1 MNTARRNSMKLLAAA
16 TLAFAADMRHA
27 ALADDGTLRRAKVFT
42 LSNEPNNELFVF
54 ASPVEPAD
62 GALRLLAVVPTG
74 GRGTGTGLGSQGALA
89 LSADRDFLFAVN
101 AESSSISAF
110 AVDRRGVQLV
120 SVVPSGG
127 EHPISVTEHGGVV
140 YVLNAGGAGN
150 VAGFR
155 NKEGQLEPISSST
168 SPLSGAATN
177 PAQVGFSQDGD
188 VLLVTE
194 RATNLLTTYEV
205 RPDGTVAAPQSFSS
219 SGLTPFGFAFSRR
232 DTLLVSEAFGG
243 AANSSA
249 VSSYEFG
256 RHGSTTPELVSG
268 SIASTQ
274 TAACWVAITP
284 NGRFGYTGNTGSDSV
299 TAYRI
304 GANGELV
311 LLAPIAAQSGPT
323 PVDVAVA
330 PDGRRLFVLN
340 RGGNIAAFAIAADG
354 GLHAL
359 SSALGLPAGTTGIV
373 AN

>member
-1 MNTARRNSMKLLAAA
+1 
-16 TLAFAADMRHA
+16 
-27 ALADDGTLRRAKVFT
+27 
-42 LSNEPNNELFVF
+42 
-54 ASPVEPAD
+54 
-62 GALRLLAVVPTG
+62 
-74 GRGTGTGLGSQGALA
+74 
-89 LSADRDFLFAVN
+89 
-101 AESSSISAF
+101 
-110 AVDRRGVQLV
+110 
-120 SVVPSGG
+120 
-127 EHPISVTEHGGVV
+127 
-140 YVLNAGGAGN
+140 
-150 VAGFR
+150 
-155 NKEGQLEPISSST
+155 
-168 SPLSGAATN
+168 
-177 PAQVGFSQDGD
+177 

-205 RPDGTVAAPQSFSS
+205 RPDGTVDAPQSFSS

-256 RHGSTTPELVSG
+256 RHGSTTPELISG

-340 RGGNIAAFAIAADG
+340 RGGNMTAFAIAADG
-354 GLHAL
+354 GLQAL

>member
-1 MNTARRNSMKLLAAA
+1 MNTARRNSIKLLAAT

-27 ALADDGTLRRAKVFT
+27 FADDGNLRRAKVFT
-42 LSNEPNNELFVF
+42 MSNEPNNELFVF
-54 ASPVEPAD
+54 ASPGDAAD
-62 GALRLLAVVPTG
+62 GALRLLAAVPTG

-89 LSADRDFLFAVN
+89 LSADRDFLLAVN
-101 AESSSISAF
+101 AESNSISAL

-120 SVVPSGG
+120 STVPSGG
-127 EHPISVTEHGGVV
+127 EHPISVAEHGGIV
-140 YVLNAGGAGN
+140 YVLNAGSSGN
-150 VAGFR
+150 ITGFR
-155 NKEGQLEPISSST
+155 NQEGQLQPIPSSSR
-168 SPLSGAATN
+168 PLSGAATN
-177 PAQVGFSQDGD
+177 PAQVGFSQDGG

-194 RATNLLTTYEV
+194 RASNLLTTYAV
-205 RPDGTVAAPQSFSS
+205 RPDGTLGAPQSFNS
-219 SGLTPFGFAFSRR
+219 SGQTPFGFAFSRR

-249 VSSYEFG
+249 VSSYDFG
-256 RHGSTTPELVSG
+256 RHDSTTPELVSG

-311 LLAPIAAQSGPT
+311 LLAPVAAQSGPT
-323 PVDVAVA
+323 PVDVAVS

-354 GLHAL
+354 GLQAF
-359 SSALGLPAGTTGIV
+359 STAFGLPAGATGIV